1 MNYLLLKNTPKV
13 DYSFNLSDDMVSRID
28 RFQTYHEQSRVEKVV
43 YLARLFQAVNPS
55 PQQIEI
61 TRDLLAPKVRTKRT
75 SNLLPGDIVDLIRK
89 VATQYEISY
98 IAALDLILIYGFRY
112 TKEYSLDVVLTKT
125 KP

>member
-75 SNLLPGDIVDLIRK
+75 SNLLPGDVVDLIRK

-112 TKEYSLDVVLTKT
+112 TKEYSLDVVLTKI

>member
-112 TKEYSLDVVLTKT
+112 TKDYSLDVVLTKT

>member
-1 MNYLLLKNTPKV
+1 MNYLLLRNMPKV
-13 DYSFNLSDDMVSRID
+13 DYSFNLSNDMVGRID
-28 RFQTYHEQSRVEKVV
+28 RFQTYGKQSRVEKVV

-61 TRDLLAPKVRTKRT
+61 TRDLLAPKLRTQRT
-75 SNLLPGDIVDLIRK
+75 SNLLPEDVADLVRK
-89 VATQYEISY
+89 VAMQYDISY